1 MSRWPQVLLVFI
13 VGLAGVTSSSAQGGF
28 RGEPY
33 STDVP
38 YDGRF
43 TLRDCVMEADPSGPA
58 A

>member
-1 MSRWPQVLLVFI
+1 MSRWPRILLVFV
-13 VGLAGVTSSSAQGGF
+13 VGLAGVTSASAQGGF
-28 RGEPY
+28 RGDPY

-43 TLRDCVMEADPSGPA
+43 TFRACATEADPSGPA